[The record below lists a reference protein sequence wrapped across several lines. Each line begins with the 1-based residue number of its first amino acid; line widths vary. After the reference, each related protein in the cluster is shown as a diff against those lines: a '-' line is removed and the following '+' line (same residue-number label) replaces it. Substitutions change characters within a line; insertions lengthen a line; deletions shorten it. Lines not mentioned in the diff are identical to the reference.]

1 MTHRKADFKNEN
13 FKTRAELSASKH
25 LRGTKKKKPKE
36 RTERGM
42 KSGKENNIVY

>member
-25 LRGTKKKKPKE
+25 LRGTKKKNQRKE
-36 RTERGM
+36 QRE
-42 KSGKENNIVY
+42 E